1 MEQLDWL
8 AKDLAPLSADTPV
21 VVFAHVPLWMLY
33 PKWSWGTDDAEKAL
47 ALLKRFGSVTVLN
60 GHVHQ
65 VAQKIEGNLSFHTA
79 RSTAFPQPEPGS
91 APKPG
96 PLVVEA
102 PKLRSFLGLR
112 SVTYVE
118 RQTPLAIVDATL
130 APD

>member
-1 MEQLDWL
+1 
-8 AKDLAPLSADTPV
+8 
-21 VVFAHVPLWMLY
+21 MLY

-47 ALLKRFGSVTVLN
+47 ALLRRFGSVTVLN

-96 PLVVEA
+96 PLIVEA

-130 APD
+130 ASN